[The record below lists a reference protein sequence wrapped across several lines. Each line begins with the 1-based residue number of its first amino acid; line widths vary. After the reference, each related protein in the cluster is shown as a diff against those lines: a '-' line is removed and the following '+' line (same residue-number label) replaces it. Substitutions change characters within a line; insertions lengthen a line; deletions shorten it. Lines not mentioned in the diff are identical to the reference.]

1 MLLTWSTVMANVRP
15 RNIRLVSVK
24 IPLIS
29 SKSFSENPEKLN
41 KT

>member
-1 MLLTWSTVMANVRP
+1 MANVRP